1 MAQSESDSCAYWSN
15 VATPVPDKQSRSRF
29 SNRSAS
35 FSQRQQEFGTPAST
49 YTSTIAQMNR
59 NASAVTGG
67 SIVDFATPGGRSSRA
82 GNVSANFEAADLTAF
97 SASALATEHP
107 AVVATAG
114 IYSDFMEAYK
124 AHQSSQDVLVLL
136 EKYENLCDNYLAKV
150 RKVTERMVSRK
161 GESVW
166 TEAMVCQTLLT
177 EERNTWKLTGALL
190 RDRLKANQCME
201 EASDDDAMLVDG
213 TREASDKEVVDALM
227 ARDTFVRQAQLV
239 VDWLESCAA
248 LQRGMGDDDDRLEYF
263 ADGGCA
269 WENTLHHLLSRAST
283 GSAPLSYVGE
293 LDPDAPSRLRLP
305 IHDLDRDD
313 ECRLFRSVFFHLRAG
328 QLQRAQELA
337 ADNGMHWLAAAV
349 EGWRPHHD
357 PNHGSSSSIM
367 GTDSL
372 QPAEGDLY
380 RDLWKR
386 ACWEAASSPTCS
398 LYERAVYGALSGN
411 VQAVLPACTSW
422 EDQLWARMRVLV
434 DVCVEQE
441 LRTATQQARS
451 LEPLPSGYPSNRGS
465 FEAVFRDLQA
475 ATGAS
480 DQRILDITHI
490 LQRYV
495 VLNDPVSMVEEMHEW
510 ATSQPTEP
518 PLQTMRFLAHMVL
531 LLRQVYCETSTA
543 ACDALLRTYVELLI
557 DEGHVPLVATY
568 AATLPAADQVNKYTQ
583 LLRSLKTRDPEE
595 QELCLQ
601 LARSAGLNV
610 AAITRT
616 LVEQVR
622 VSGDEP
628 IELHATSAVPSLET
642 TAEDR
647 EKVASLEWLL
657 FDSSNRGEA
666 LKQANALMRGFVC
679 LGKIGAAR
687 ETFRKLP
694 VDSVRVAM
702 EQWSR
707 SSVRDGQL
715 PAEEE
720 NAVREFLCFEA
731 LLKVH
736 ASFQEWFNQFHRRKP
751 TAPEELGPGARFPEK
766 LAHEHKVRTYTMEL
780 EQWQSLVTSLA
791 KEVKRDV
798 FDVLLFVD
806 GGWMVDQRETQAS
819 GDNPRSRQMAALRR
833 LCIPQLTF
841 LLMEALE
848 ESGLAAEFTEVVD
861 TIASERQALYEEFG
875 DEELR
880 TLLQKSRAAS
890 IILLDEGLDALGFPL
905 Q

>member
-1 MAQSESDSCAYWSN
+1 MAQSDSFVLWSN
-15 VATPVPDKQSRSRF
+15 VATPVTELRSRSRF

-35 FSQRQQEFGTPAST
+35 FSRQQQQDFGTPAAS
-49 YTSTIAQMNR
+49 YTSTIAHASR
-59 NASAVTGG
+59 NASAFAGG
-67 SIVDFATPGGRSSRA
+67 SIGDFATPGGSRPSR
-82 GNVSANFEAADLTAF
+82 GGGSVSANFEAADMTAF

-114 IYSDFMEAYK
+114 IYADFMEAYK
-124 AHQSSQDVLVLL
+124 AHRSSQDALTLI
-136 EKYENLCDNYLAKV
+136 EKYANLCDSYLAKV

-161 GESVW
+161 GEQVW
-166 TEAMVCQTLLT
+166 MEAMACQTVLT

-190 RDRLKANQCME
+190 RDRFKVDEFME
-201 EASDDDAMLVDG
+201 EGDDTMFVDG
-213 TREASDKEVVDALM
+213 TREASDREIVDALM
-227 ARDTFVRQAQLV
+227 ARDSFARQAQLV

-248 LQRGMGDDDDRLEYF
+248 HQRGMSSDDDRLEYF

-269 WENTLHHLLSRAST
+269 WENTLHHVQSRASA
-283 GSAPLSYVGE
+283 GSAPSSYVTE
-293 LDPDAPSRLRLP
+293 LDPDAPSRQRLP

-337 ADNGMHWLAAAV
+337 ADNGHHWLAAAV
-349 EGWRPHHD
+349 EGWRPYHD
-357 PNHGSSSSIM
+357 PNNGSVM
-367 GTDSL
+367 GADAM
-372 QPAEGDLY
+372 QPAEGNLY

-386 ACWEAASSPTCS
+386 ACWEAASNPTCS

-411 VQAVLPACTSW
+411 VQAMLPACTTW
-422 EDQLWARMRVLV
+422 EDQLWARMRALV

-451 LEPLPSGYPSNRGS
+451 LEPLPPGYPSDRGT

-475 ATGAS
+475 AVGAS
-480 DQRILDITHI
+480 DTRDQEIMHI
-490 LQRYV
+490 LQRCV
-495 VLNDPVSMVEEMHEW
+495 VLDDAVSMVEEMHDW
-510 ATSQPTEP
+510 ATAQAMEP
-518 PLQTMRFLAHMVL
+518 PLQTMRFLAHMIL
-531 LLRQVYCETSTA
+531 LLRQIGCETGTG
-543 ACDALLRTYVELLI
+543 ACSALLRTYVDLLI

-568 AATLPAADQVNKYTQ
+568 AATLPATDQVAKYTQ

-610 AAITRT
+610 TAITRT

-622 VSGDEP
+622 VSGEEP
-628 IELHATSAVPSLET
+628 IELRATSAVPSMET
-642 TAEDR
+642 TAEDE

-657 FDSSNRGEA
+657 IDNSTRGEA

-687 ETFRKLP
+687 KTFHKLP
-694 VDSVRVAM
+694 ADSVRVAV

-707 SSVRDGQL
+707 SSMHDGQL
-715 PAEEE
+715 PAEDE
-720 NAVREFLCFEA
+720 NAVREFLCFDA

-736 ASFQEWFNQFHRRKP
+736 ASFQEWFQQFHRRKP
-751 TAPEELGPGARFPEK
+751 TPPEELAPGARFAEK
-766 LAHEHKVRTYTMEL
+766 LAHEHKVRSYTVEL
-780 EQWQSLVTSLA
+780 EHWQGLVTTLA

-806 GGWMVDQRETQAS
+806 GGWMVDQKETPGS
-819 GDNPRSRQMAALRR
+819 VDNARSRQMAALRR

-861 TIASERQALYEEFG
+861 VIASEKQALYEEFG

-890 IILLDEGLDALGFPL
+890 IILLDQGLDALGFPL

>member
-1 MAQSESDSCAYWSN
+1 MAQSDSFVLWSN
-15 VATPVPDKQSRSRF
+15 VATPVTELRSRSRF

-35 FSQRQQEFGTPAST
+35 FSRQQQDFGTPAAS
-49 YTSTIAQMNR
+49 YTSTIDHASR
-59 NASAVTGG
+59 SANAFAGG
-67 SIVDFATPGGRSSRA
+67 SIADFATPGGSRA
-82 GNVSANFEAADLTAF
+82 SRGGGNVSANFEAADMTAF

-114 IYSDFMEAYK
+114 IYSDFMEAFQ
-124 AHQSSQDVLVLL
+124 AHRSSQDVLTLI
-136 EKYENLCDNYLAKV
+136 EKYATLCDSYLGKV

-161 GESVW
+161 GEQVW
-166 TEAMVCQTLLT
+166 MEAMACQTLLT

-190 RDRLKANQCME
+190 RDRLKADEIME
-201 EASDDDAMLVDG
+201 EGGDDTMFVDG
-213 TREASDKEVVDALM
+213 TREASDREVVDALM
-227 ARDTFVRQAQLV
+227 VRDSFARQAQLV

-248 LQRGMGDDDDRLEYF
+248 HQRGMGNDDDRLEYF

-269 WENTLHHLLSRAST
+269 WENTLHHVQSRASV
-283 GSAPLSYVGE
+283 GNAPSSYVTE
-293 LDPDAPSRLRLP
+293 LDPDAPSRQRLP

-313 ECRLFRSVFFHLRAG
+313 EYRLFRSVFFHLRAG

-337 ADNGMHWLAAAV
+337 ADNGHHWLAAAL

-357 PNHGSSSSIM
+357 PNNGSMM
-367 GTDSL
+367 GADSV
-372 QPAEGDLY
+372 QPAEGNLY

-386 ACWEAASSPTCS
+386 TCWEAASNPTCS

-411 VQAVLPACTSW
+411 VQAMLPACTTW
-422 EDQLWARMRVLV
+422 EDQLWARMRALV

-451 LEPLPSGYPSNRGS
+451 LEPLPPGYPSDRGT

-475 ATGAS
+475 AVGAS
-480 DQRILDITHI
+480 DTRDQEIMHI
-490 LQRYV
+490 LQRCV
-495 VLNDPVSMVEEMHEW
+495 VLDDAVSMVEEMHDW
-510 ATSQPTEP
+510 ATAQAMEP

-531 LLRQVYCETSTA
+531 LLRQVGCETGTG
-543 ACDALLRTYVELLI
+543 ACSALLRTYVDLLI

-568 AATLPAADQVNKYTQ
+568 AATLPATDQVAKYTQ

-610 AAITRT
+610 PAITRT
-616 LVEQVR
+616 LVEQIR
-622 VSGDEP
+622 ISGEEP
-628 IELHATSAVPSLET
+628 VELRATSAVPSMET
-642 TAEDR
+642 TADDE

-657 FDSSNRGEA
+657 IDSSTRGEA
-666 LKQANALMRGFVC
+666 IKQANALMRGFVC

-687 ETFRKLP
+687 KTFHKLP
-694 VDSVRVAM
+694 ADSVRVAM

-707 SSVRDGQL
+707 SSIQNRQL
-715 PAEEE
+715 PAEDE
-720 NAVREFLCFEA
+720 NAVREFMCFEA
-731 LLKVH
+731 LLRVH
-736 ASFQEWFNQFHRRKP
+736 VSFQEWFNQFHRRKP
-751 TAPEELGPGARFPEK
+751 TPLEELAPGARFAEK
-766 LAHEHKVRTYTMEL
+766 LAHEHKIRSYTVEL
-780 EQWQSLVTSLA
+780 EHWKGLVTTLA
-791 KEVKRDV
+791 KDVKRDV

-806 GGWMVDQRETQAS
+806 GGWMVDQKETPGS
-819 GDNPRSRQMAALRR
+819 VDNARSRQMAALRR

-861 TIASERQALYEEFG
+861 VIASEKQALYEEFG
-875 DEELR
+875 DEELG

-890 IILLDEGLDALGFPL
+890 LLLLDQGLDALGFPL

>member
-1 MAQSESDSCAYWSN
+1 MAQSDSFVLWSN
-15 VATPVPDKQSRSRF
+15 VATPVTELRSRSRF

-35 FSQRQQEFGTPAST
+35 FSRQQQDFGTPAAS
-49 YTSTIAQMNR
+49 YTSTIDHASR
-59 NASAVTGG
+59 SANAFAGG
-67 SIVDFATPGGRSSRA
+67 SIADFATPGGSRA
-82 GNVSANFEAADLTAF
+82 SRGGGNVSANFEAADMTAF

-114 IYSDFMEAYK
+114 IYSDFMEAFQ
-124 AHQSSQDVLVLL
+124 AHRSSQDVLTLI
-136 EKYENLCDNYLAKV
+136 EKYATLCDSYLGKV

-161 GESVW
+161 GEQVW
-166 TEAMVCQTLLT
+166 MEAMACQTLLT

-190 RDRLKANQCME
+190 RDRLKADEIME
-201 EASDDDAMLVDG
+201 EGGDDTMFVDG
-213 TREASDKEVVDALM
+213 TREASDREVVDALM
-227 ARDTFVRQAQLV
+227 ARDSFARQAQLV

-248 LQRGMGDDDDRLEYF
+248 HQRGMGNDDDRLEYF

-269 WENTLHHLLSRAST
+269 WENTLHHVQSRASV
-283 GSAPLSYVGE
+283 GNAPSSYVTE
-293 LDPDAPSRLRLP
+293 LDPDAPSRQRLP

-313 ECRLFRSVFFHLRAG
+313 EYRLFRSVFFHLRAG

-337 ADNGMHWLAAAV
+337 ADNGHHWLAAAL

-357 PNHGSSSSIM
+357 PNNGSMM
-367 GTDSL
+367 GADSV
-372 QPAEGDLY
+372 QPAEGNLY

-386 ACWEAASSPTCS
+386 TCWEAASNPTCS

-411 VQAVLPACTSW
+411 VQAMLPACTTW
-422 EDQLWARMRVLV
+422 EDQLWARMRALV

-451 LEPLPSGYPSNRGS
+451 LEPLPPGYPSDRGT

-475 ATGAS
+475 AVGVS
-480 DQRILDITHI
+480 DTRDQEIMHI
-490 LQRYV
+490 LQRCV
-495 VLNDPVSMVEEMHEW
+495 VLDDAVSMVEEMHDW
-510 ATSQPTEP
+510 ATAQAMEP

-531 LLRQVYCETSTA
+531 LLRQVGCETGTG
-543 ACDALLRTYVELLI
+543 ACSALLRTYVDLLI

-568 AATLPAADQVNKYTQ
+568 AATLPATDQVAKYTQ

-610 AAITRT
+610 PAITRT
-616 LVEQVR
+616 LVEQIR
-622 VSGDEP
+622 ISGEEP
-628 IELHATSAVPSLET
+628 VELRATSTVPSMET
-642 TAEDR
+642 TADDE

-657 FDSSNRGEA
+657 IDSSTRGEA
-666 LKQANALMRGFVC
+666 IKQANALMRGFVC

-687 ETFRKLP
+687 KTFHKLP
-694 VDSVRVAM
+694 ADSVRVAM

-707 SSVRDGQL
+707 SSIHNRQL
-715 PAEEE
+715 PAEDE
-720 NAVREFLCFEA
+720 NAVREFMCFEA
-731 LLKVH
+731 LLRVH
-736 ASFQEWFNQFHRRKP
+736 VSFQEWFNQFHRRKP
-751 TAPEELGPGARFPEK
+751 TPPEELAPGARFAEK
-766 LAHEHKVRTYTMEL
+766 LAHEHKIRSYTVEL
-780 EQWQSLVTSLA
+780 EHWKGLVTTLA
-791 KEVKRDV
+791 KDVKRDV

-806 GGWMVDQRETQAS
+806 GGWMVDQKETPGS
-819 GDNPRSRQMAALRR
+819 VDNARSRQMAALRR

-848 ESGLAAEFTEVVD
+848 ESGLAAEYTEVVD
-861 TIASERQALYEEFG
+861 VIASEKQALYEEFG
-875 DEELR
+875 DEELG

-890 IILLDEGLDALGFPL
+890 LLLLDQGLDALGFPL

>member
-1 MAQSESDSCAYWSN
+1 MARSESDSFVHWSN
-15 VATPVPDKQSRSRF
+15 VATPVPERRSRSRF

-35 FSQRQQEFGTPAST
+35 FSQRPQEFDTPVPARHSSIT
-49 YTSTIAQMNR
+49 YFGQ
-59 NASAVTGG
+59 NASAVTAG
-67 SIVDFATPGGRSSRA
+67 SIVDNATPGGRLSRG
-82 GNVSANFEAADLTAF
+82 GNVSANFEVADLTAF
-97 SASALATEHP
+97 SASALATAHP
-107 AVVATAG
+107 AVVAAAG
-114 IYSDFMEAYK
+114 IYCDFMEAYRT
-124 AHQSSQDVLVLL
+124 HRSSQDVLVLL
-136 EKYENLCDNYLAKV
+136 EKYASLCDTYIAKV

-161 GESVW
+161 GEPVW
-166 TEAMVCQTLLT
+166 KEAMVCQTLLI

-190 RDRLKANQCME
+190 RDRLKADECME
-201 EASDDDAMLVDG
+201 EGCDDSMLVDG

-227 ARDTFVRQAQLV
+227 ARDSFARQAQLV

-248 LQRGMGDDDDRLEYF
+248 HQRGIVNDDDDRLEYF

-269 WENTLHHLLSRAST
+269 WENTLHHLQARAST
-283 GSAPLSYVGE
+283 GMTSSSYVSE

-313 ECRLFRSVFFHLRAG
+313 ECRLFRSVFFHVRAG

-337 ADNGMHWLAAAV
+337 ADNGHHWLAAAL

-357 PNHGSSSSIM
+357 PNHGNSSVL
-367 GTDSL
+367 GADSM
-372 QPAEGDLY
+372 QPAEGNLY

-386 ACWEAASSPTCS
+386 ACWEAASNPTCS

-411 VQAVLPACTSW
+411 IQAVLPACTTW

-451 LEPLPSGYPSNRGS
+451 LDPLPLGYPSDRGS

-475 ATGAS
+475 AIGTS
-480 DQRILDITHI
+480 DQQIRDITHI
-490 LQRYV
+490 LQRCV
-495 VLNDPVSMVEEMHEW
+495 VLDDAVSMVEEMHEW
-510 ATSQPTEP
+510 ATSQTTEP
-518 PLQTMRFLAHMVL
+518 PLQTVRFLAHMVL
-531 LLRQVYCETSTA
+531 LLRQVGCETATTA
-543 ACDALLRTYVELLI
+543 CNALLRTYVDRLI
-557 DEGHVPLVATY
+557 DEGHIPLVATY
-568 AATLPAADQVNKYTQ
+568 AATLPAADQVAKYTQ

-601 LARSAGLNV
+601 LARAAGLNV

-622 VSGDEP
+622 ISGEEP
-628 IELHATSAVPSLET
+628 IELRATSVVPSLET
-642 TAEDR
+642 TAEDQ

-657 FDSSNRGEA
+657 FDNSTRGEA

-687 ETFRKLP
+687 ETFHKLP
-694 VDSVRVAM
+694 VDSVRVAL
-702 EQWSR
+702 EQWNR
-707 SSVRDGQL
+707 SSTHGGQL
-715 PAEEE
+715 LAEDE

-736 ASFQEWFNQFHRRKP
+736 TSFQEWFNQYHRRKP
-751 TAPEELGPGARFPEK
+751 PAPEELAPGASFPVK
-766 LAHEHKVRTYTMEL
+766 LAHEHKVRSYTVEL
-780 EQWQSLVTSLA
+780 EHWRNLVTTLA

-798 FDVLLFVD
+798 FDVLLFLD
-806 GGWMVDQRETQAS
+806 GGWMVDQRETPGS

-841 LLMEALE
+841 LVMQALE

-861 TIASERQALYEEFG
+861 VIASERQALYEEFG

-890 IILLDEGLDALGFPL
+890 IMLLDEGLDALGFPL